1 MTIYYTDGRS
11 LEGVLLRRTDDS
23 LRVAVEGSDDVEEFT
38 RINGVWVSGD
48 CEPVRIEF
56 AWERHSRKE
65 DALREADFLC
75 SHELAARLIHL
86 LWNPDEEEKPAQL
99 TPRAAVAASGR
110 ATLQH

>member
-56 AWERHSRKE
+56 AWEPQFTARHQRAQRK
-65 DALREADFLC
+65 DD
-75 SHELAARLIHL
+75 
-86 LWNPDEEEKPAQL
+86 
-99 TPRAAVAASGR
+99 GR
-110 ATLQH
+110 ARNDRADDRNRLQQGRQEQGDIGKSCMRRDECNQWVDQ